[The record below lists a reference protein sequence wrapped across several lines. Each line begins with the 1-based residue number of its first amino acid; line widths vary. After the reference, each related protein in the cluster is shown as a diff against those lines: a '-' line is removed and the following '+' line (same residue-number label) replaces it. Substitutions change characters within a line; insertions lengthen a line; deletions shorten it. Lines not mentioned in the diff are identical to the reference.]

1 MENKQDNDSPITI
14 DAALAQPHP
23 KAPKN
28 LRRTIQLK
36 RHQFV
41 SLMRL
46 GALTARLKSELGI
59 HISPL
64 AQQKISDRIM
74 RNGKARDYR
83 TRPMIFDP
91 VTGYRE
97 TYGDRRKR
105 LIAESQRQ
113 GVEIAAKRRQEYV
126 QRRTNRWRKLVETK
140 MPQMFLQALNEQ
152 GLPTPVDHVEFG
164 GFDPSVDFAPV
175 TDHRKPRLVFLRG
188 HGQREFIAVINEV
201 AQLSVQ
207 RIAQF
212 VRSRLPRFSIVL
224 SH

>member
-59 HISPL
+59 HISPK

-83 TRPMIFDP
+83 TRPQLVDP
-91 VTGYRE
+91 VSGYRE

-105 LIAESQRQ
+105 LIRESQLQ
-113 GVEIAAKRRQEYV
+113 GVEIARKRRQEYV
-126 QRRTNRWRKLVETK
+126 QRRTNKWRKLVENK
-140 MPQMFLQALNEQ
+140 LPGMFVQALQAANCPL
-152 GLPTPVDHVEFG
+152 PVDPSSVGGFG
-164 GFDPSVDFAPV
+164 GTSTLTGPHS
-175 TDHRKPRLVFLRG
+175 
-188 HGQREFIAVINEV
+188 
-201 AQLSVQ
+201 
-207 RIAQF
+207 
-212 VRSRLPRFSIVL
+212 
-224 SH
+224 